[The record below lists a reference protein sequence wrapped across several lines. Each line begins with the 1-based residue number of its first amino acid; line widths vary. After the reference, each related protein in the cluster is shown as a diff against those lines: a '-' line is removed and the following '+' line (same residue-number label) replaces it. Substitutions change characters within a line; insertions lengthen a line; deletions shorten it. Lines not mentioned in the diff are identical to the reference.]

1 MKNIESKELIEVK
14 NNIFTKFINWIK
26 NLRGKF
32 AYTKTNEISTNV
44 QNVENQEQNYNNEI
58 IKKAKN
64 AYQNYVLN
72 SDYKLGEKIY
82 SLIRERIKV
91 NKEQIEKLIEI
102 NRVATTYS
110 EILEILEKE
119 EKNLKD
125 YKKTNIMS
133 KIDNKFMFS
142 QYQVPVGIIAVKTNS
157 FYIAIENIFKAVG
170 TRNAIVVIEENY
182 NEHSIENLILLI
194 VQEALKKFN
203 INENIIQIVNKEA
216 IKEEDLKAFDII
228 VSEVGET
235 LEKLET
241 DKMYIY
247 QEDEYFADIVKN
259 EVEKLN
265 SNGMQVEV
273 LIGEMEDCIE
283 KINKNR
289 AFGVCIYTKD
299 RKKAYKF
306 INLVNSGNVFF
317 NGTLLNAKKTN
328 KISNMY
334 LTLKNLVYEYGII

>member
-1 MKNIESKELIEVK
+1 MKNGESKELIEVK
-14 NNIFTKFINWIK
+14 NNIFTKFINWLK

-32 AYTKTNEISTNV
+32 AYTKTNEIFTNV

-58 IKKAKN
+58 IINAKN

-72 SDYKLGEKIY
+72 SDYKLGENIY
-82 SLIRERIKV
+82 NLIKERIKI

-228 VSEVGET
+228 VSEVGKT
-235 LEKLET
+235 IEKTET

-247 QEDEYFADIVKN
+247 QEDEYFADIVKS

-306 INLVNSGNVFF
+306 INLVNSENVFF

-334 LTLKNLVYEYGII
+334 LTLKNLVCEYGII

>member
-1 MKNIESKELIEVK
+1 MKNGESKELIEVK
-14 NNIFTKFINWIK
+14 NNIFTKFINWLK

-32 AYTKTNEISTNV
+32 SYTKTNEISTNV
-44 QNVENQEQNYNNEI
+44 QNIESQEQNYNNEI
-58 IKKAKN
+58 IIKAKN

-82 SLIRERIKV
+82 SLIKERIKI
-91 NKEQIEKLIEI
+91 NKDQIEKLIEI

-110 EILEILEKE
+110 EIIEILEKE

-203 INENIIQIVNKEA
+203 IDQNIIQIVNKEE
-216 IKEEDLKAFDII
+216 IKEQDLKAFDII
-228 VSEVGET
+228 VSEFGKT
-235 LEKLET
+235 IEKTET

-247 QEDEYFADIVKN
+247 QEDEYFADIVKS

-306 INLVNSGNVFF
+306 INLVNSENVFF

>member
-1 MKNIESKELIEVK
+1 MKNGESKELIEVK
-14 NNIFTKFINWIK
+14 NNIFTKFINWLK

-58 IKKAKN
+58 IIKAKN

-82 SLIRERIKV
+82 SLIKERIKV

-110 EILEILEKE
+110 EIIEILEKE

-142 QYQVPVGIIAVKTNS
+142 QYQVPVGIISVKTNS
-157 FYIAIENIFKAVG
+157 FYVAIENIFKAVG

-203 INENIIQIVNKEA
+203 IDQNIIQIVNKEE
-216 IKEEDLKAFDII
+216 IKEQDLKAFDII

-235 LEKLET
+235 LEKTET

-247 QEDEYFADIVKN
+247 QEDEYFADIVKS

-265 SNGMQVEV
+265 SNGMQVEI

-306 INLVNSGNVFF
+306 INLVNSENVFF

>member
-1 MKNIESKELIEVK
+1 MKNSESKELIEVK
-14 NNIFTKFINWIK
+14 NNIFTKFINWLK

-32 AYTKTNEISTNV
+32 VHTKENEVTTNI
-44 QNVENQEQNYNNEI
+44 QNIEKQEQNCNNEI
-58 IKKAKN
+58 ILKAKN

-82 SLIRERIKV
+82 SLIKERIKI

-110 EILEILEKE
+110 EIIEILDKE

-133 KIDNKFMFS
+133 KIDSKFMFS

-157 FYIAIENIFKAVG
+157 FYVAIENIFKAVG

-182 NEHSIENLILLI
+182 NKHSIENLILLI

-203 INENIIQIVNKEA
+203 IDENIIQIVKKGE

-228 VSEVGET
+228 ISEVGKT

-247 QEDEYFADIVKN
+247 QEDEYFADIVKS

-273 LIGEMEDCIE
+273 LKGEMEDCIE
-283 KINKNR
+283 KINEDR

-306 INLVNSGNVFF
+306 INLVNSENVFF

-328 KISNMY
+328 KISSVY
-334 LTLKNLVYEYGII
+334 LTLKNLVCEYGII

>member
-1 MKNIESKELIEVK
+1 MKNGESKELIEVK
-14 NNIFTKFINWIK
+14 NNIFTKFINWLK

-58 IKKAKN
+58 IIKAKN
-64 AYQNYVLN
+64 AYKNYVLN

-82 SLIRERIKV
+82 SLIKERIKV

-110 EILEILEKE
+110 EIIEILEKE

-133 KIDNKFMFS
+133 KIDSKFMFS

-157 FYIAIENIFKAVG
+157 FYVAIENIFKAVG

-203 INENIIQIVNKEA
+203 ISENIIQIVNKES

-235 LEKLET
+235 LEKSET

-247 QEDEYFADIVKN
+247 QEDEYFADIVKS

-283 KINKNR
+283 KINKDR

-306 INLVNSGNVFF
+306 INLVNSKNVFF

-334 LTLKNLVYEYGII
+334 LTLKNLVCEYGII

>member
-1 MKNIESKELIEVK
+1 MKNGESKELIEVK
-14 NNIFTKFINWIK
+14 NNIFTKFINWLK

-58 IKKAKN
+58 IIKAKN
-64 AYQNYVLN
+64 AYKNYVLN

-82 SLIRERIKV
+82 SLIKERIKI
-91 NKEQIEKLIEI
+91 NQEQIEKLIEI

-110 EILEILEKE
+110 EIIEILEKE

-133 KIDNKFMFS
+133 KIDSKFMFS

-157 FYIAIENIFKAVG
+157 FYVAIENIFKAVG

-203 INENIIQIVNKEA
+203 INENIIQIVNKEE
-216 IKEEDLKAFDII
+216 IKEQDLKAFDII
-228 VSEVGET
+228 VSEVGEA
-235 LEKLET
+235 LEKTET

-247 QEDEYFADIVKN
+247 QEDEYFADIVKS

-283 KINKNR
+283 KINKDR

-306 INLVNSGNVFF
+306 INLVNSENVFF

>member
-14 NNIFTKFINWIK
+14 NNIFTKFINWLK
-26 NLRGKF
+26 NLRGKNS
-32 AYTKTNEISTNV
+32 YTKTNEIATNV
-44 QNVENQEQNYNNEI
+44 QNIEKQEQNYNNEI

-72 SDYKLGEKIY
+72 SDYKLGENIY
-82 SLIRERIKV
+82 NLIRERIKV

-182 NEHSIENLILLI
+182 NKHSIENLILLI

-216 IKEEDLKAFDII
+216 IKEEDLKAFDVI
-228 VSEVGET
+228 VSEVGEA
-235 LEKLET
+235 LEKSET

-306 INLVNSGNVFF
+306 INLVNSENVFF
-317 NGTLLNAKKTN
+317 NGTLLNAKKTK
-328 KISNMY
+328 KISSVY
-334 LTLKNLVYEYGII
+334 LTLKNLVCEYGII

>member
-1 MKNIESKELIEVK
+1 MKNSESKELIEVK
-14 NNIFTKFINWIK
+14 NNIFTKFINWLK

-32 AYTKTNEISTNV
+32 VHTKENEVTTNI
-44 QNVENQEQNYNNEI
+44 QNIEKQEQNCNNEI
-58 IKKAKN
+58 ILKAKN

-82 SLIRERIKV
+82 SLIKERIKI

-110 EILEILEKE
+110 EIIEILDKE

-133 KIDNKFMFS
+133 KIDSKFMFS

-157 FYIAIENIFKAVG
+157 FYVAIENIFKAVG

-182 NEHSIENLILLI
+182 NKHSIENLILLI

-203 INENIIQIVNKEA
+203 IDENIIQIVKKGE

-228 VSEVGET
+228 ISEVGKT

-247 QEDEYFADIVKN
+247 QEDEYFADIVKS

-273 LIGEMEDCIE
+273 LKGEMEDCIE
-283 KINKNR
+283 KINEDR

-306 INLVNSGNVFF
+306 INLVNSENVFF

-334 LTLKNLVYEYGII
+334 LTLKNLVCEYGII